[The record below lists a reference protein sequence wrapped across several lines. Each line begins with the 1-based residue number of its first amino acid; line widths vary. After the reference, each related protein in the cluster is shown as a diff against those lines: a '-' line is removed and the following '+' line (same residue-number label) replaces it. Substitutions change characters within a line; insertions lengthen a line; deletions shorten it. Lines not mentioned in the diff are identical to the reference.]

1 MLSLSSL
8 QRRDSKIIGNIMTNI
23 TKSGFV
29 AIIGRPNVGKSTLL
43 NSLLGEKVSITSPKP
58 QTTRW
63 QILGIKTLNDA
74 QIIYID
80 TPGLHKD
87 EKRAMNRYMNRIAS
101 AVILDA
107 DVIVFMIDAT
117 SWRGEDEMALKQL
130 KDADKPVI
138 LVINK
143 IDLLGDK
150 AEILPII
157 DKLKDKYQ
165 FTHIIPISA
174 MDAIN
179 TDHLQSEIVKL
190 LPEGPQLFPD
200 DQITDKSVRFQ
211 AAEIIRE
218 KLIQATEEELPYTTT
233 VEIEHFQEG
242 EKLTEIGAVIWVER
256 QGQKVIIIGKKGARL
271 KKIGIQ
277 ARREIETLIGH
288 KVFLRLWVKVKEN
301 WTDDDKALRS
311 LGYE

>member
-1 MLSLSSL
+1 
-8 QRRDSKIIGNIMTNI
+8 MTEVNI

-43 NSLLGEKVSITSPKP
+43 NGLVGEKVSITSPKP

-63 QILGIKTLNDA
+63 QILGIKTIHHA

-80 TPGLHKD
+80 TPGIHHS

-101 AVILDA
+101 AVVADA
-107 DVIVFMIDAT
+107 DVIVFMMDAT
-117 SWRGEDEMALKQL
+117 RWHSEDEMVLKTLQT
-130 KDADKPVI
+130 ANKPVI

-143 IDLLGDK
+143 IDLL
-150 AEILPII
+150 AEKGELLPLINQ
-157 DKLKDKYQ
+157 LKDKYP
-165 FTHIIPISA
+165 FAHIVPISA
-174 MDAIN
+174 MKKEN
-179 TDHLQSEIVKL
+179 THHLEEEIAKL

-200 DQITDKSVRFQ
+200 EQITDKSIRFQ
-211 AAEIIRE
+211 VAEIIRE
-218 KLIQATEEELPYTTT
+218 KLIHATEEELPYTTT
-233 VEIEHFQEG
+233 VEIEQFDQG

-256 QGQKVIIIGKKGARL
+256 QGQKIIIIGKKGARL

-277 ARREIETLIGH
+277 ARREIEKRLGSKI
-288 KVFLRLWVKVKEN
+288 FLRLWVKVKEN